1 MDLRT
6 LIADVAPPDWDGFVA
21 AQPGATLYQRV
32 AWVQLVQEVFGQRA
46 WFIQARGG
54 DGQLRGALPLVR
66 QRAPLLGSYLTS
78 MPYFNYGGALAVDAT
93 ARTAVMDA
101 ARDLA
106 RQQRCRYLELR
117 DITPATPDWIT
128 RTDKV
133 SMVLDLPADA
143 AQLDAAL
150 GAKLRSQ
157 ARRAEREGATTQV
170 GGLDLLD
177 AFYDVFCRNMH
188 ALGTPVYPRR
198 FFAELLQRF
207 AHCTALVVIQAG
219 GQPCAAGLLVFDGAT
234 AEIPWA
240 ACREDAKPLGFNMM
254 LYREALRLCITRGCA
269 RFDFGRTTPG
279 SGTWRFKA
287 QWGAQPVQL
296 YWHRWEQQPA
306 TSTHAAAPGPGR
318 LRHRVSEAWSL
329 LPLSLANRLGPLIS
343 PGLPW

>member
-1 MDLRT
+1 MDLR
-6 LIADVAPPDWDGFVA
+6 LSSADRAPPDWDDFVA
-21 AQPGATLYQRV
+21 AQPGATLYQRA

-46 WFIQARGG
+46 WFIQARGAN
-54 DGQLRGALPLVR
+54 GQLRGALPLVR

-78 MPYFNYGGALAVDAT
+78 MPYFNYGGALAVDAA
-93 ARTAVMDA
+93 AREALMGA

-117 DITPATPDWIT
+117 DTVAAGADWFT

-133 SMVLDLPADA
+133 TMVLDLPADA
-143 AQLDAAL
+143 ARLDAAL

-157 ARRAEREGATTQV
+157 ARRAEREGAVAQV
-170 GGLDLLD
+170 GGLELLD
-177 AFYDVFCRNMH
+177 GFYDVFCRNMH

-198 FFAELLQRF
+198 FFAALLQRF
-207 AHCTALVVIQAG
+207 AQCTALVVISAG
-219 GQPCAAGLLVFDGAT
+219 GLPRAAGLLVFDGAT

-254 LYREALRLCITRGCA
+254 LYRQALRLCITRGCA

-287 QWGAQPVQL
+287 QWGAQPVPL
-296 YWHRWEQQPA
+296 YWHRWERRPA
-306 TSTHAAAPGPGR
+306 VPAQATALGAGR
-318 LRHRVSEAWSL
+318 LRQRVSQAWSR

>member
-1 MDLRT
+1 MALRT
-6 LIADVAPPDWDGFVA
+6 TVADEVPPDWDDFVA
-21 AQPGATLYQRV
+21 RQSGATLYQR
-32 AWVQLVQEVFGQRA
+32 AGWVQLVRDVFGQRA
-46 WFIQARGG
+46 WFIQARGE

-66 QRAPLLGSYLTS
+66 QRAPLLGSYITS
-78 MPYFNYGGALAVDAT
+78 MPYFNYGGALAVDAD
-93 ARTAVMDA
+93 ARQAVMEA
-101 ARDLA
+101 ARQLA

-117 DITPATPDWIT
+117 DTVPAGADWIT

-133 SMVLDLPADA
+133 SMVLDLPADG

-157 ARRAEREGATTQV
+157 ARRAEREGALTQT
-170 GGLDLLD
+170 GGLELLD

-198 FFAELLQRF
+198 FFAQLLQRF
-207 AHCTALVVIQAG
+207 AHCTTLVVITAG
-219 GQPCAAGLLVFDGAT
+219 GLPRAAGLLVFDGTT

-254 LYREALRLCITRGCA
+254 LYREALRLCITRGCT

-306 TSTHAAAPGPGR
+306 APPQPTAPGPGR
-318 LRHRVSEAWSL
+318 LRQRVSQAWSL

-343 PGLPW
+343 PVLPW